1 MDHQV
6 YGAGGSQNAPTL
18 VSPNSDPVSTNS
30 KISYNLD
37 SQNDGCAGSP
47 QGCPAAGF
55 LPRSFRADS
64 FHQINCELLD
74 P

>member
-6 YGAGGSQNAPTL
+6 YGDGGSQNAPTL
-18 VSPNSDPVSTNS
+18 VFSNSDPVYVNS

-37 SQNDGCAGSP
+37 SQNDGCVGST

-55 LPRSFRADS
+55 LPRLFRADS
-64 FHQINCELLD
+64 FHQINCELLE